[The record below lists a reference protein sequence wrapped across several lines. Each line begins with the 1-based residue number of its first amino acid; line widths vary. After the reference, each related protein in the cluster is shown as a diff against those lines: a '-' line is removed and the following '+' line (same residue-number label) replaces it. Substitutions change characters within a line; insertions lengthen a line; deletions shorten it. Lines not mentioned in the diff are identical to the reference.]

1 MTGPRGDKHEDQ
13 KSSQTRMLFVTDSIQ
28 RLQQI
33 PYQGRSLRVWRLH
46 IRTVILTEKY
56 ADDIVV
62 LAEEEMVLQGM
73 IDRLIEI
80 GRCCGKNLGDE
91 NLKATINSTDY
102 GRSKT
107 TWRMWNV
114 SSVWVT

>member
-1 MTGPRGDKHEDQ
+1 
-13 KSSQTRMLFVTDSIQ
+13 MLFVTDSIQ

-62 LAEEEMVLQGM
+62 LAEEEMVL
-73 IDRLIEI
+73 
-80 GRCCGKNLGDE
+80 
-91 NLKATINSTDY
+91 
-102 GRSKT
+102 
-107 TWRMWNV
+107 
-114 SSVWVT
+114 